1 LWIRSAPAFSL
12 DTLKPLPGEVVEL
25 LSPVHWWTLLRAVPE
40 SMLGSVLYP
49 VLLLAFA
56 VLLRYHKRL
65 LELLENTSAPV
76 GNVSQDSFLRTLEG
90 MGFTAL
96 LAGTWPL
103 LVATLG
109 LALDAYP
116 FDGRMERSVGFAL
129 YRTATYF
136 FGLEFLRYLLV
147 SEGLV
152 RRHFGWAEANV
163 KRLARKV
170 WQLEV
175 LFAPMVFVAIV
186 AYRSTPQEGQ
196 SILTSLALI
205 VALLALSRFFMQT
218 PSVAPGEFK
227 QLIAMRSARRQSLMG
242 RALRYFLTA
251 LPLALVVCIVLGY
264 THTATE
270 FLSSLVGTLALFTA
284 LLLIHELGVRWLKIL
299 RLRLLENERLKAEAA
314 AREAAE
320 NPDTE
325 QPVVQDFEQ
334 QNPDEL
340 DSEGRNLLNTL
351 LVIVALVGVWGVWS
365 DLLPAL
371 GILDAVPLWHT
382 TELVDGVETL
392 NPVTPLD
399 IVQVLLVTFAGYV
412 AVQRI
417 PALLDLFLR
426 QKMEL
431 ASGTVY
437 ASVTLGRYVLIT
449 AFVILVLGMLGANW
463 GQIQWAVA
471 ALSVGIGFGLQEI
484 VANFISGIILLFEQP
499 IRVGDTVTV
508 GDTSGVVTK
517 IRMRATT
524 VRDWDGRELLVP
536 NKEFITGRLLNWSLS
551 DQQTRTLIEIGVA
564 YGSDVPK
571 AMKIALDVAR
581 EHENVLDDPEPFITF
596 DSFGDNSLLLTL
608 RCYLPSLE
616 RRLVTASEM
625 RNTINDRYNE
635 AGIVIAFPQRDVHLN
650 GLGPIDVNIRNMND
664 LAAD

>member
-1 LWIRSAPAFSL
+1 
-12 DTLKPLPGEVVEL
+12 
-25 LSPVHWWTLLRAVPE
+25 
-40 SMLGSVLYP
+40 
-49 VLLLAFA
+49 
-56 VLLRYHKRL
+56 
-65 LELLENTSAPV
+65 
-76 GNVSQDSFLRTLEG
+76 
-90 MGFTAL
+90 
-96 LAGTWPL
+96 
-103 LVATLG
+103 
-109 LALDAYP
+109 
-116 FDGRMERSVGFAL
+116 
-129 YRTATYF
+129 
-136 FGLEFLRYLLV
+136 
-147 SEGLV
+147 
-152 RRHFGWAEANV
+152 
-163 KRLARKV
+163 
-170 WQLEV
+170 
-175 LFAPMVFVAIV
+175 
-186 AYRSTPQEGQ
+186 
-196 SILTSLALI
+196 
-205 VALLALSRFFMQT
+205 
-218 PSVAPGEFK
+218 
-227 QLIAMRSARRQSLMG
+227 
-242 RALRYFLTA
+242 
-251 LPLALVVCIVLGY
+251 
-264 THTATE
+264 
-270 FLSSLVGTLALFTA
+270 
-284 LLLIHELGVRWLKIL
+284 
-299 RLRLLENERLKAEAA
+299 
-314 AREAAE
+314 
-320 NPDTE
+320 
-325 QPVVQDFEQ
+325 
-334 QNPDEL
+334 
-340 DSEGRNLLNTL
+340 
-351 LVIVALVGVWGVWS
+351 
-365 DLLPAL
+365 
-371 GILDAVPLWHT
+371 
-382 TELVDGVETL
+382 
-392 NPVTPLD
+392 
-399 IVQVLLVTFAGYV
+399 
-412 AVQRI
+412 VQRI